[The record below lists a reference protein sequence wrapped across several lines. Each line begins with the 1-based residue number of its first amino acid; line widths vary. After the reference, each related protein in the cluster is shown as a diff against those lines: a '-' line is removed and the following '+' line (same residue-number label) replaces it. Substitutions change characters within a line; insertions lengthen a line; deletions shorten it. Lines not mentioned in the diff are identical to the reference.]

1 MDLFWLNS
9 AFYQASRVLGNTANN
24 PAVGCIIV
32 NNSKVVGVGATSE
45 NGRPHAE
52 ENAIKM
58 AGNKA
63 KGSTIY
69 ITLEPC
75 NLANNKFSCTKKIIN
90 SGLKKVV
97 IGAFDPNPLTYKKG
111 YNELIKKGI
120 EVVLKKV
127 SFENFLMNYSQLCT
141 HFLGRPMIGLKMAIS
156 LDGNITN
163 TNIKSQWITS
173 DFSRL
178 HVHQVRSIFD
188 AVMVG
193 TNTMLLDD
201 PSLNVRING
210 YKHSNYR
217 IVFDKS
223 LKINIKNNL
232 FKTIRE
238 NPLIIFTNKVTN
250 KRKYNKLLSL
260 GAIIY
265 KIELDANNNL
275 SLDSFIENIKKS
287 KVKSILLE
295 GGSKIA
301 SSFLNKKLIDIIY
314 FYRSSNFTGKG
325 SLNVFD
331 KIKNVDDFELYNKVN
346 LNNEQLEV
354 WINRKIKKL
363 YR

>member
-1 MDLFWLNS
+1 MDSFWLNS
-9 AFYQASRVLGNTANN
+9 AFYQASCALGNTGHN
-24 PAVGCIIV
+24 PAVGCVIV
-32 NNSKVVGVGATSE
+32 NNFKVVGIGATSK

-75 NLANNKFSCTKKIIN
+75 NLANNNFSCTKKIIN
-90 SGLKKVV
+90 SGVKKVV

-111 YNELIKKGI
+111 YNELKKRGI
-120 EVVLKKV
+120 EVVLKKI
-127 SFENFLMNYSQLCT
+127 SFKNFLMNYSQLCNY
-141 HFLGRPMIGLKMAIS
+141 FLGRPMIGLKMAIS

-163 TNIKSQWITS
+163 TNIKNQWITS
-173 DFSRL
+173 KFSRL
-178 HVHQVRSIFD
+178 HVHQIRSIFD

-193 TNTMLLDD
+193 TNTMLLDN
-201 PSLNVRING
+201 PYLNVRING
-210 YKHSNYR
+210 YSKSNYR
-217 IVFDKS
+217 IVFDKN

-232 FKTIRE
+232 FKTIKE

-250 KRKYNKLLSL
+250 KNKYNKLLSL
-260 GAIIY
+260 GVIIY
-265 KIELDANNNL
+265 EIGLDINNNL
-275 SLDSFIENIKKS
+275 SLDSFIKNIKKS
-287 KVKSILLE
+287 KIKSILLE

-301 SSFLNKKLIDIIY
+301 SSFLNNNLIDIIY

-331 KIKNVDDFELYNKVN
+331 KIKSIDDFELYNTVN

-354 WINRKIKKL
+354 WINKKIKKL